1 MFPHL
6 LLWLMRPKLRP
17 EGHTTEKTARLGE
30 PFGCSPSVAA
40 PLVSPRSVE
49 RNYKDTT
56 NGARTL
62 TAKPWAVGL
71 GKAFGLGVGMFFE
84 RGGAFRLVQDN
95 ALQQDGKKVHYFYM
109 KSSARGLETAGPGEN
124 RQIRTPEPLPRR
136 FGFELAQAL
145 VKVFLLVLHLQEV
158 IIIDAHLGLKV

>member
-6 LLWLMRPKLRP
+6 WLWLMRPKLRP
-17 EGHTTEKTARLGE
+17 GGHTTEKTARPGE
-30 PFGCSPSVAA
+30 PFGCSPGVAA

-95 ALQQDGKKVHYFYM
+95 ALQQDGKKVHYFYI
-109 KSSARGLETAGPGEN
+109 KSSARGLETVGRVRIG
-124 RQIRTPEPLPRR
+124 R
-136 FGFELAQAL
+136 FGLRSRYRAGSDSSRRRRSSKSSCLSCIFRRSS
-145 VKVFLLVLHLQEV
+145 
-158 IIIDAHLGLKV
+158 